1 MTTIKLDEEFDFGFT
16 SVDESDIN
24 NDALNE
30 LTSLS
35 EDYKERLH
43 KMHKLITPLINN
55 LVANSET
62 NAYIHWP
69 NRKEKLLQFQTK
81 LDELLKD

>member
-16 SVDESDIN
+16 SVDENDITSGI
-24 NDALNE
+24 ASE

-35 EDYKERLH
+35 DDYKDRLH
-43 KMHKLITPLINN
+43 KMHKLITPLIDN
-55 LVANSET
+55 LAAGSDT

-69 NRKEKLLQFQTK
+69 NRKEKLIEFQTK